1 MRALRSTIGVIPR
14 GFPDHRKAVAR
25 RYRAYCLAIQAQWGP
40 LPPVALP
47 TLREAGRA
55 AVELERLGFD
65 LETARGR
72 HRRQDAARIR
82 RHQFMFREQLG
93 RLERRLEEFA
103 VTRAGQADPLAAV
116 RQAVAEANRP

>member
-1 MRALRSTIGVIPR
+1 MRALRSAIGVIPR
-14 GFPDHRKAVAR
+14 GFPDHRKADAR
-25 RYRAYCLAIQAQWGP
+25 RYRAYCVAIQAQWGP

-55 AVELERLGFD
+55 AVELERLGLD

-72 HRRQDAARIR
+72 KRRQDAARIR
-82 RHQFMFREQLG
+82 RQQFMFREQLG

-103 VTRAGQADPLAAV
+103 PTRQADPLAAV
-116 RQAVAEANRP
+116 REAVAEANRP